1 MSNEIVVPEQQ
12 QIAVQLETTTEKYE
26 TIESDLT
33 EIQSNL
39 TDVAEQIQQKIPTI
53 LNLADASQ
61 NPKVYEALAR
71 VLSAFTEINKETAS
85 IIKQKQELYD
95 GFRNKNQQQ
104 TNVTD
109 NRSIVFHGTPTEL
122 LDRVRKENNK

>member
-53 LNLADASQ
+53 LDLADASQ

>member
-1 MSNEIVVPEQQ
+1 MI
-12 QIAVQLETTTEKYE
+12 LE
-26 TIESDLT
+26 L
-33 EIQSNL
+33 
-39 TDVAEQIQQKIPTI
+39 AE
-53 LNLADASQ
+53 ASQ
-61 NPKVYEALAR
+61 NPKVYEALSK
-71 VLSAFTEINKETAS
+71 VLNASTELNKETAAV
-85 IIKQKQELYD
+85 IKQKQELYD